1 MEGAF
6 LQSFHKGC
14 NRALVA
20 QSSGLDRRE
29 HWGTSDACDFC
40 VVDEPNGAQQPGVN
54 RSVRSFTFIA
64 CLSVLADPLG
74 VLSPTWALAQ
84 TTETVEAS
92 RAKKTQKGRSNAPR
106 TAPPPPTNTRDEG
119 LAPAPP
125 SFYSVSQLGDHL
137 SSVRWELAAVGA
149 GLVAV
154 GIRDWDWGGSEFEF
168 IEEGWFAKNT
178 RHGGMDK
185 IGHAFSTYVIAD
197 ILTDRIRANAANP
210 AGAPITG
217 ALVAFGIMGLGETLD
232 GFTGKH
238 RFSREDIVANGVG
251 AAFAI
256 LRNSVPG
263 LREKLDWRIMYTPA
277 SYELPGITASEE
289 SGILPPY
296 QRQRYIMALKG
307 SGFDEL
313 KTTPLRYVELHA
325 GFDARGFELDERRRG
340 YPIERTF
347 YVGVGLNL
355 NEVLF
360 GAGPVPN
367 FAKHKDT
374 LPARVVQKTF
384 EYIQVPYT
392 AAYHG
397 NRFSTI
403 RRQPS
408 TPSDPVQ

>member
-1 MEGAF
+1 M
-6 LQSFHKGC
+6 
-14 NRALVA
+14 
-20 QSSGLDRRE
+20 
-29 HWGTSDACDFC
+29 
-40 VVDEPNGAQQPGVN
+40 
-54 RSVRSFTFIA
+54 RSFAFIT

-84 TTETVEAS
+84 TAETVEAS

-106 TAPPPPTNTRDEG
+106 TVPPPPTTPRDEG

-137 SSVRWELAAVGA
+137 YSVRWELAAIGA
-149 GLVAV
+149 GLAV
-154 GIRDWDWGGSEFEF
+154 VGFRDWDWGAGSDFQF

-197 ILTDRIRANAANP
+197 ILMDRIRANAANP
-210 AGAPITG
+210 TGAPITG

-232 GFTGKH
+232 GFTGRH

-256 LRNSVPG
+256 LRNSIPG

-289 SGILPPY
+289 AGILPPY

-307 SGFDEL
+307 SGFEEL

-325 GFDARGFELDERRRG
+325 GFDARGFELDERRLG

-355 NEVLF
+355 SELVF

-367 FAKHKDT
+367 LAKHKDT
-374 LPARVVQKTF
+374 LPARVVQKTL

-397 NRFSTI
+397 NTFSTI
-403 RRQPS
+403 RR
-408 TPSDPVQ
+408 

>member
-1 MEGAF
+1 MVNE
-6 LQSFHKGC
+6 L
-14 NRALVA
+14 
-20 QSSGLDRRE
+20 
-29 HWGTSDACDFC
+29 
-40 VVDEPNGAQQPGVN
+40 NGAQQPGVN
-54 RSVRSFTFIA
+54 RSVRSFAFIA

-74 VLSPTWALAQ
+74 VMGPTPARAQ
-84 TTETVEAS
+84 TTETVEVS
-92 RAKKTQKGRSNAPR
+92 RAKKNQKGRSNAQR
-106 TAPPPPTNTRDEG
+106 ITPPPPTNKRDEG
-119 LAPAPP
+119 LAPLPP

-149 GLVAV
+149 GLVAI
-154 GIRDWDWGGSEFEF
+154 GIRDWDWGGSEFQF

-197 ILTDRIRANAANP
+197 ILTDRIRANASNP
-210 AGAPITG
+210 TGAPITG
-217 ALVAFGIMGLGETLD
+217 ALVAFGIMGLGEALD

-251 AAFAI
+251 AAFSI

-263 LREKLDWRIMYTPA
+263 LREKLDFRFMYTPA
-277 SYELPGITASEE
+277 NYERPGITSSED
-289 SGILPPY
+289 SGVIPPY

-307 SGFDEL
+307 SGFEEL
-313 KTTPLRYVELHA
+313 RNTPLRYAELHA
-325 GFDARGFELDERRRG
+325 GFDARGFELDERRLG

-355 NEVLF
+355 SEVLF
-360 GAGPVPN
+360 GAGSVPN

-374 LPARVVQKTF
+374 LPARVVQKSL

-392 AAYHG
+392 AAVHG
-397 NRFSTI
+397 STFSTI
-403 RRQPS
+403 RR
-408 TPSDPVQ
+408 